1 MTNDASNEHFSSQN
15 FEIKSKNM
23 SDLNPLNRPGSA
35 PFRYY
40 SPSSKSSKQKKIDKK
55 KY

>member
-1 MTNDASNEHFSSQN
+1 MTNDAANEHFSSQPY
-15 FEIKSKNM
+15 EIKSKNV

-40 SPSSKSSKQKKIDKK
+40 SPSQKSSQNLKKNK
-55 KY
+55 